1 MRVCIVLHTDL
12 FHPWPVLR
20 PMREAEVLRSAG
32 RQVQVVSWIK
42 DLSAD
47 WPAHE
52 ERDGLEITRIMLAPP
67 RAPWKRAAGYRPA
80 MERFSGGMVSL
91 KSHVIR
97 CHDLQRHWTSV
108 VAQPNLPGP
117 V

>member
-32 RQVQVVSWIK
+32 REVHVVSWIK
-42 DLSAD
+42 DLAAD

-52 ERDGLEITRIMLAPP
+52 VRDGLEITRIKLAPP
-67 RAPWKRAAGYRPA
+67 RGGWKRGAGYRA
-80 MERFSGGMVSL
+80 VMERFAGGNRL
-91 KSHVIR
+91 AETG
-97 CHDLQRHWTSV
+97 CH
-108 VAQPNLPGP
+108 P
-117 V
+117 VPR